1 MALNYD
7 IQNHQYTVRQG
18 HRSYQHHYSKALGWK
33 LNALNFTKFHHKTE
47 PVISVTIATSSA
59 TFITTQ
65 HSYTKPWFIHEFR
78 FGNLSHCLPLPV
90 IVSRILTNSAQR
102 TLQYGFAQRQY
113 SKDAFCTIIT
123 ALYMFSD

>member
-59 TFITTQ
+59 TFIIHSTVTQ
-65 HSYTKPWFIHEFR
+65 
-78 FGNLSHCLPLPV
+78 NLGSSMNLDLVTCLTVSHCL
-90 IVSRILTNSAQR
+90 S
-102 TLQYGFAQRQY
+102 
-113 SKDAFCTIIT
+113 
-123 ALYMFSD
+123 